1 MVANE
6 WVYVL
11 GFLPKDVARSAWAQV
26 VLPRRRQVG
35 SASDLPRLALGC
47 ALCDWSLARTAAA
60 AEGMGM
66 GRLSD
71 GAVLKR
77 QRGCGPTLDI

>member
-1 MVANE
+1 M
-6 WVYVL
+6 
-11 GFLPKDVARSAWAQV
+11 WAQG

-35 SASDLPRLALGC
+35 SASDLPLLALGC

-60 AEGMGM
+60 AEGTGM

-71 GAVLKR
+71 VAVLKR
-77 QRGCGPTLDI
+77 PRG